1 VDKHSNPN
9 TTVHFDV
16 LLRGWNLELEHGQEI
31 GVDVNELG
39 ALSGQALESEYSRAF

>member
-31 GVDVNELG
+31 GVYVNGFG
-39 ALSGQALESEYSRAF
+39 ALCGQTLESEYNRAF